1 MIRLFDLTLPDEVQG
16 ELEATVL
23 ATLRTGQFVLGE
35 RVARFEAEF
44 AAYTNSAHAVGV
56 GSGTDALVL
65 ALRALGVGP
74 GDEVIVP
81 ALSFYAS
88 AEAVLLVG
96 AEPVLVDVDPDTFN
110 LSPEAA
116 EAAITPRTKALM
128 PVHLYGLPADM
139 PALAELARK
148 RGLKVIEDAAQAVG
162 ATLDSQPVGSW
173 SDACCYSFYPTKNL
187 GAAGDGGLVTTPHA
201 SVAEQVRL
209 LRVHGT
215 TRPYFHEAVGYTS
228 RLDAL
233 QAAVLSVKLPYL
245 DGWNARRRALAR
257 CYDTLLADLPVT
269 VQAVSGHARGVYHLY
284 TVRVQHRDAVMARL
298 NERGV
303 EARAYY
309 PYALPELPPLKGKT
323 RGSWAN
329 AGAAASKLLALPIY
343 PNLRDEQVEK
353 VVRILAEVLE
363 QEGRVKTVASS

>member
-1 MIRLFDLTLPDEVQG
+1 MIRLFDITLPDEVQG
-16 ELEATVL
+16 KLEATVL
-23 ATLRTGQFVLGE
+23 ETLRTGQFVLGE
-35 RVARFEAEF
+35 RVQKFETEF

-65 ALRALGVGP
+65 SLRALGVGP

-96 AEPVLVDVDPDTFN
+96 AEPVLVDVDPDTLN
-110 LSPEAA
+110 LSA
-116 EAAITPRTKALM
+116 EAVKAALTPRTKALL
-128 PVHLYGLPADM
+128 PVHLYGCPADM
-139 PALAELARK
+139 PALAELAQK
-148 RGLKVIEDAAQAVG
+148 HGLKVVEDAAQAAG
-162 ATLDSQPVGSW
+162 ATLDCLPVGSW

-187 GAAGDGGLVTTPHA
+187 GAAGDGGMVTTPHA
-201 SVAEQVRL
+201 EVAEQVRL

-245 DGWNARRRALAR
+245 DSWNARRRALAA
-257 CYDTLLADLPVT
+257 CYDAALANLPVRIPK
-269 VQAVSGHARGVYHLY
+269 HRNGVYHLY
-284 TVRVQHRDAVMARL
+284 VVRVPERDRVMTEL
-298 NERGV
+298 NDRGV

-309 PYALPELPPLKGKT
+309 PYALPEMPPLEGKAHSDCT
-323 RGSWAN
+323 N
-329 AGAAASKLLALPIY
+329 ARAAAKELLALPLQ
-343 PNLRDEQVEK
+343 PNLQEEHVGE
-353 VVRILAEVLE
+353 VVRALAASLAPH
-363 QEGRVKTVASS
+363 VAQPSR

>member
-16 ELEATVL
+16 KLEATVL

-65 ALRALGVGP
+65 ALRALGIGP

-96 AEPVLVDVDPDTFN
+96 AEPVLVDVDPDTLN

-139 PALAELARK
+139 PALTELARK

-201 SVAEQVRL
+201 HVAEQVRL

-257 CYDTLLADLPVT
+257 CYDTLLAELGVKVP
-269 VQAVSGHARGVYHLY
+269 QRGGVYHLY
-284 TVRVQHRDAVMARL
+284 TVRVQHRDDVMAQL

-309 PYALPELPPLKGKT
+309 PYALPELPPLKGKA

-329 AGAAASKLLALPIY
+329 AGAAASELLALPIY
-343 PNLRDEQVEK
+343 PNLRDEQVTE
-353 VVRILAEVLE
+353 VVHTLKDVLAAQPEPV
-363 QEGRVKTVASS
+363 R

>member
-1 MIRLFDLTLPDEVQG
+1 MICLFDITLPDELQ
-16 ELEATVL
+16 ERLEATVVE
-23 ATLRTGQFVLGE
+23 TLRTGQFVLGE
-35 RVARFEAEF
+35 RVRKFEAEF
-44 AAYTNSAHAVGV
+44 AAYTNSVHAVGV

-65 ALRALGVGP
+65 ALRALGIGP

-96 AEPVLVDVDPDTFN
+96 AEPVLVDVDPDTLN
-110 LSPEAA
+110 LSVTAA
-116 EAAITPRTKALM
+116 EAALTPRTKALL
-128 PVHLYGLPADM
+128 PVHLYGCPADM
-139 PALAELARK
+139 PALTELARK
-148 RGLKVIEDAAQAVG
+148 YNLKVIEDAAQAAG
-162 ATLDSQPVGSW
+162 ATLGGKPVGSW

-201 SVAEQVRL
+201 DVAEQVRL

-245 DGWNARRRALAR
+245 DGWNKRRQELAS
-257 CYDTLLADLPVT
+257 CYNTLLADLPVRIPKH
-269 VQAVSGHARGVYHLY
+269 QNGVYHLY
-284 TVRVQHRDAVMARL
+284 VVRVQERDRVMAEL
-298 NERGV
+298 NEQGV

-309 PYALPELPPLKGKT
+309 PYALPEMPPLYGKAH
-323 RGSWAN
+323 GDGKN
-329 AGAAASKLLALPIY
+329 AKAAAGELLALPLY
-343 PNLRDEQVEK
+343 PNLQDKQVGE
-353 VVRILAEVLE
+353 VVRRLEVALTA
-363 QEGRVKTVASS
+363 QPKYTKQSAVRN

>member
-1 MIRLFDLTLPDEVQG
+1 MILLFDLALPDEVQ
-16 ELEATVL
+16 ERLETTVL
-23 ATLRTGQFVLGE
+23 ETLRTGQFVLGE
-35 RVARFEAEF
+35 RVQKFETAF

-65 ALRALGVGP
+65 ALRALSVGP

-96 AEPVLVDVDPDTFN
+96 AEPVLVDVDPDTLN
-110 LSPEAA
+110 LSVTAVEAA
-116 EAAITPRTKALM
+116 LTPRTKALL
-128 PVHLYGLPADM
+128 PVHLYGCPADM

-148 RGLKVIEDAAQAVG
+148 HDLRVIEDAAQAAG
-162 ATLDSQPVGSW
+162 ATLDGKPMGSW

-201 SVAEQVRL
+201 AVAEQVRL

-245 DGWNARRRALAR
+245 DLWNARRQALAGL
-257 CYDTLLADLPVT
+257 YDTLLADLPVGIPKH
-269 VQAVSGHARGVYHLY
+269 QGGVYHLY
-284 TVRVQHRDAVMARL
+284 VVRVPERDRVMTAL
-298 NERGV
+298 NEQGV

-309 PYALPELPPLKGKT
+309 PYALPEMPPLKGKAHGDYT
-323 RGSWAN
+323 N
-329 AGAAASKLLALPIY
+329 ARAAAGELLALPLY
-343 PNLRDEQVEK
+343 PSLRDAQVGE
-353 VVRILAEVLE
+353 VAERLRATLKAPSE
-363 QEGRVKTVASS
+363 PAL

>member
-1 MIRLFDLTLPDEVQG
+1 MQEK
-16 ELEATVL
+16 LEATVL
-23 ATLRTGQFVLGE
+23 ETLRKAQFVLGK

-65 ALRALGVGP
+65 ALRALQIGP

-96 AEPVLVDVDPDTFN
+96 AEPVLVDIDPDTLN
-110 LSPEAA
+110 LSVTAA
-116 EAAITPRTKALM
+116 AAALTPRTKALM
-128 PVHLYGLPADM
+128 PVHLYGCPADM

-148 RGLKVIEDAAQAVG
+148 HDLKVIEDAAQAVG
-162 ATLDSQPVGSW
+162 AALGGKPMGSW

-201 SVAEQVRL
+201 DVAKQVRL
-209 LRVHGT
+209 LRAHGT

-245 DGWNARRRALAR
+245 DGWNARRRTLAR
-257 CYDTLLADLPVT
+257 CYDTFLADLPVT
-269 VQAVSGHARGVYHLY
+269 VPQHRNGVYHLY
-284 TVRVQHRDAVMARL
+284 VVRVPERDRVMAEL

-309 PYALPELPPLKGKT
+309 PYALSDLPPLKGKAHGDCADA
-323 RGSWAN
+323 R
-329 AGAAASKLLALPIY
+329 AAAGELLALPLY
-343 PNLRDEQVEK
+343 PNLKDEQVGE
-353 VVRILAEVLE
+353 VVRQLRAALTAQPEHTE
-363 QEGRVKTVASS
+363 RSVA

>member
-1 MIRLFDLTLPDEVQG
+1 MIRLFDLALPVEVQ
-16 ELEATVL
+16 EKLEATVL
-23 ATLRTGQFVLGE
+23 DTLRTGQFVLGE

-65 ALRALGVGP
+65 ALRALGIGP

-96 AEPVLVDVDPDTFN
+96 AEPVLVDIDPGTFT
-110 LSPEAA
+110 LSA
-116 EAAITPRTKALM
+116 EAAKAALTPRTKALL

-148 RGLKVIEDAAQAVG
+148 YDLKVVEDAAQAVG
-162 ATLDSQPVGSW
+162 ATLDGKPGGSW

-201 SVAEQVRL
+201 HIAEQVRL

-215 TRPYFHEAVGYTS
+215 TRPYYHEAVGYTS

-245 DGWNARRRALAR
+245 DAWNDRRRELAR
-257 CYDTLLADLPVT
+257 CYDTLLADLPVK
-269 VQAVSGHARGVYHLY
+269 VPQPGGVYHLY
-284 TVRVQHRDAVMARL
+284 VIRVRERDDAMARL

-309 PYALPELPPLKGKT
+309 PYALPDLPPLKGKAH
-323 RGSWAN
+323 GDCAN
-329 AGAAASKLLALPIY
+329 ARAAASELLALPIY
-343 PNLRDEQVEK
+343 PNLRDEQVGEVSGALK
-353 VVRILAEVLE
+353 AVLTAERVL
-363 QEGRVKTVASS
+363 

>member
-1 MIRLFDLTLPDEVQG
+1 MIRLFDLTLPDEVQR

-23 ATLRTGQFVLGE
+23 ETLRTGQFVLGE

-44 AAYTNSAHAVGV
+44 AAYADAAHAVGV

-65 ALRALGVGP
+65 ALRALGIGP

-110 LSPEAA
+110 LSAEAA
-116 EAAITPRTKALM
+116 ETALTPRTKALL

-139 PALAELARK
+139 PALAELAQK
-148 RGLKVIEDAAQAVG
+148 YDLKVIEDAAQAVG

-245 DGWNARRRALAR
+245 DGWNARRRELAR

-269 VQAVSGHARGVYHLY
+269 VPQPGGVYHLY
-284 TVRVQHRDAVMARL
+284 AIRVRERDAVMAQL

-309 PYALPELPPLKGKT
+309 PYALPELPPLRGKAHGDCAT
-323 RGSWAN
+323 AR
-329 AGAAASKLLALPIY
+329 AAASELLALPIY
-343 PNLRDEQVEK
+343 PNLRDKQVEK
-353 VVRILAEVLE
+353 VVRTLAEVLV
-363 QEGRVKTVASS
+363 QQGRVKAVASS

>member
-1 MIRLFDLTLPDEVQG
+1 MIRLFDLTLPDEVQ
-16 ELEATVL
+16 EALEATVL

-65 ALRALGVGP
+65 ALRALGIGP

-257 CYDTLLADLPVT
+257 CYDTLLAELGVKVP
-269 VQAVSGHARGVYHLY
+269 QRGGVYHLY

-309 PYALPELPPLKGKT
+309 PYALPELPPLKGKA

-329 AGAAASKLLALPIY
+329 AGAAASELLALPIY

-363 QEGRVKTVASS
+363 QQGRVKTVASS